1 MRKYGTRQQ
10 IFVTVF
16 VVITIWKENSASDLF
31 SFWYAAATKN
41 FSWHLSF
48 IIWFLVTG
56 CSNEKNNFVQVNLC
70 QKLFFLHQL
79 THTMTTDCSLNYKF
93 NTWKFLA
100 QNMGRTCCVQKL
112 FLTFRTISVYKMF
125 SPCSAKRRASD
136 KDLPVWLYEI
146 CCISS
151 GLNSASQFW
160 LSSIFLYSVLWK
172 RGTYTYSMTIFDI
185 FKVNIS
191 NYSKLIISR
200 PLVVN
205 EGNSTVIQL

>member
-1 MRKYGTRQQ
+1 MFICSVRKYGTRQQ

-31 SFWYAAATKN
+31 SFRYAAATKN

-136 KDLPVWLYEI
+136 KDLPVWF
-146 CCISS
+146 SKDF
-151 GLNSASQFW
+151 GGKFKLNFT
-160 LSSIFLYSVLWK
+160 FLNFRWVHQKFL
-172 RGTYTYSMTIFDI
+172 
-185 FKVNIS
+185 
-191 NYSKLIISR
+191 LIAPSDKFGQEQKCTHAF
-200 PLVVN
+200 V
-205 EGNSTVIQL
+205 

>member
-1 MRKYGTRQQ
+1 MFICSVRKYGTRQQ

-31 SFWYAAATKN
+31 SFRYAAATKN

-136 KDLPVWLYEI
+136 KDLPVYVSTVKYYL
-146 CCISS
+146 
-151 GLNSASQFW
+151 
-160 LSSIFLYSVLWK
+160 
-172 RGTYTYSMTIFDI
+172 
-185 FKVNIS
+185 
-191 NYSKLIISR
+191 KLIVLEFTGKSLSEALLFCR
-200 PLVVN
+200 TCSPYVL
-205 EGNSTVIQL
+205 S